1 MAKYTSEEKLQAA
14 LRYLEGNE
22 SSHEIAKSIGID
34 HKAILKWAKQY
45 QYNGVEAF
53 IKRYTNYSTQFKL
66 DVLNFM
72 IENGTS
78 LTETAAIFKIASPT
92 SLREWKKQFETKGF
106 SALQSKKK
114 GHPSMKKDSTIQPKS
129 VPVKGSTEAL
139 QAEIDRLRME
149 NEWVFKKVE
158 RLSSS
163 QGKITKEDKVKVIYE
178 LRHKYTVKALVS
190 FADIPRSTYYNLVK
204 KMNRPDPDAE
214 LKDEIQAIYGE
225 HEGRYGYRRIR
236 DGLANRGRKV
246 NHKKVQRIM
255 KELGLKCVVRM
266 KKYKSYKGKVGKIA
280 PNILDR
286 NFTAEA
292 PNEKWVTDITEFKL
306 LGEKLYL

>member
-149 NEWVFKKVE
+149 NEYLKK
-158 RLSSS
+158 LN
-163 QGKITKEDKVKVIYE
+163 
-178 LRHKYTVKALVS
+178 ALV
-190 FADIPRSTYYNLVK
+190 
-204 KMNRPDPDAE
+204 
-214 LKDEIQAIYGE
+214 QA
-225 HEGRYGYRRIR
+225 
-236 DGLANRGRKV
+236 
-246 NHKKVQRIM
+246 
-255 KELGLKCVVRM
+255 
-266 KKYKSYKGKVGKIA
+266 KGKSPKK
-280 PNILDR
+280 
-286 NFTAEA
+286 T
-292 PNEKWVTDITEFKL
+292 K
-306 LGEKLYL
+306 